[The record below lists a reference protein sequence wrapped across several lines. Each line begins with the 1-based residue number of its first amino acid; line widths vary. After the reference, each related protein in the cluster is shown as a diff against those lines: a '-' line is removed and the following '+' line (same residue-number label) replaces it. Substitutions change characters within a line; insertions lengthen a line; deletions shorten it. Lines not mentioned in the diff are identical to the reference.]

1 MAFDKIADILE
12 TVKVMLRLF
21 GILLICSTALFSF
34 TNSIASSSV
43 EEAVQ
48 KRIEMFKSSGANIKK
63 LHQLIRSSDF
73 SASVELVD
81 FHIKWSEDVLL
92 FFPEGSEASTS
103 NGSDASSDI
112 WRDTAGFENQIR
124 QYNLSSIEL
133 KKAVKSKRI
142 NQINKKFERLIKSC
156 KSCHNQFRN

>member
-1 MAFDKIADILE
+1 
-12 TVKVMLRLF
+12 MLRLF

-112 WRDTAGFENQIR
+112 WRDTADFEKLIR

-133 KKAVKSKRI
+133 KKALKSNKI
-142 NQINKKFERLIKSC
+142 NQINNKFEGLIKSC
-156 KSCHNQFRN
+156 KSCHKQFRN